1 MSEKFKRYLRCRIG
15 QQWYGIDVDQ
25 VIEVLNLI
33 LFTEVLGAAAHVLG
47 MMTLRAKVMPVLD
60 LRVYFSLDD
69 KRLNLDTPVIA
80 VATAHK
86 SIALVVDDV
95 DDIIE
100 VDTSMIIPNEDNI
113 SPYIIASARLSDYL
127 LMLLHVDA
135 LGMDKQ

>member
-33 LFTEVLGAAAHVLG
+33 LFTEVPGAAAHVLG

-113 SPYIIASARLSDYL
+113 SP
-127 LMLLHVDA
+127 
-135 LGMDKQ
+135 